1 MTLGKARH
9 IITDEDIKRNHV
21 LSEKKHHSE
30 IVKNALINH
39 SNDNAPTQ
47 DNKKNSTESQAI
59 APYTISAP
67 NASGMF
73 SMKPNINQGMAG
85 DHIAKMNSRLDDIE
99 DMLIDMVAEHV
110 YLTDRPASLHK

>member
-9 IITDEDIKRNHV
+9 IITDEDIKRNRV
-21 LSEKKHHSE
+21 LSEKKYPSG
-30 IVKNALINH
+30 IVKNALIHH
-39 SNDNAPTQ
+39 SNDNAPKLG
-47 DNKKNSTESQAI
+47 NKKNSAEAQAI